1 MSTQM
6 SVFLS
11 QDSAAPHWGEKA
23 LLSFSETGA
32 TIHLGEVMILVQ
44 FSVQLVS

>member
-23 LLSFSETGA
+23 LLHSLKPVRRF
-32 TIHLGEVMILVQ
+32 I
-44 FSVQLVS
+44 